1 MELDT
6 NYCYSTRWFHGLVF
20 RRVRC
25 FLYALII
32 LVVADYITGI
42 MCAIVDKELSS
53 EIGYRGIFKK
63 VLIFILV
70 GVGHRLTLI

>member
-1 MELDT
+1 MGWLLGGLD
-6 NYCYSTRWFHGLVF
+6 G
-20 RRVRC
+20 

-53 EIGYRGIFKK
+53 EIGYRGI
-63 VLIFILV
+63 LMLD
-70 GVGHRLTLI
+70 